1 MTGKKEIFEKIIFG
15 ICLFFTVCFFTVS
28 DVQAEEKAE
37 FHVQTAEEMEDGTIR
52 VSVYLNGISDLG
64 GVEAELHYDPEKVSY
79 VSSGIGNSFT
89 DGIGVTNHVESESI
103 IKCVLAFTSSKNA
116 AGEMM
121 YVIFK
126 PNNIASYQPEL
137 VIKDIVDS
145 SAEIISIPY
154 TIQYQQRDGT
164 WSNLEDGSEQKA
176 KQTVIEEARREFA
189 AKEDLEARN
198 DVEGRATEAGKLE
211 NRNVDITEKS
221 ENKEEKQQGNDS
233 DIAEEKGLSQTEK
246 KQGNASFKKEA
257 EQQEKTKDYRAA
269 VLIGICV
276 IICIVGI
283 ILWRSRKR

>member
-15 ICLFFTVCFFTVS
+15 ICLFFTFCFFTVS

-121 YVIFK
+121 YAIFK

-154 TIQYQQRDGT
+154 TIQYQQSDGT
-164 WSNLEDGSEQKA
+164 WSDLEDGSEQKA

-246 KQGNASFKKEA
+246 KQENASFKKEA

>member
-1 MTGKKEIFEKIIFG
+1 MTEKKEIFEKIIFG

-246 KQGNASFKKEA
+246 KQENASFKKEA

>member
-1 MTGKKEIFEKIIFG
+1 M
-15 ICLFFTVCFFTVS
+15 FTVS

-121 YVIFK
+121 YAIFK

-145 SAEIISIPY
+145 SAELISIPY
-154 TIQYQQRDGT
+154 TIQYQQSDGT
-164 WSNLEDGSEQKA
+164 WSDLEDGSEQKA

-246 KQGNASFKKEA
+246 KQENASFKKEA

>member
-1 MTGKKEIFEKIIFG
+1 MTGKKEIFEKIILG

-28 DVQAEEKAE
+28 DVRAEEKAE
-37 FHVQTAEEMEDGTIR
+37 FHVQTAEKMEDGTIR

-121 YVIFK
+121 YAIFK

-154 TIQYQQRDGT
+154 TIQYQQSDGT
-164 WSNLEDGSEQKA
+164 WSDLEDKSEQKA

-211 NRNVDITEKS
+211 NGNADITEKS

-233 DIAEEKGLSQTEK
+233 DIAEEKGVSQTEK
-246 KQGNASFKKEA
+246 KQENASFKKEA
-257 EQQEKTKDYRAA
+257 EQQEKTKDYRVA

>member
-1 MTGKKEIFEKIIFG
+1 MTGKKGIFEKIIFG
-15 ICLFFTVCFFTVS
+15 ICLFFTFCFFTVS

-121 YVIFK
+121 YAIFK

-137 VIKDIVDS
+137 VIKDIVD
-145 SAEIISIPY
+145 Y
-154 TIQYQQRDGT
+154 
-164 WSNLEDGSEQKA
+164 
-176 KQTVIEEARREFA
+176 
-189 AKEDLEARN
+189 
-198 DVEGRATEAGKLE
+198 
-211 NRNVDITEKS
+211 
-221 ENKEEKQQGNDS
+221 
-233 DIAEEKGLSQTEK
+233 
-246 KQGNASFKKEA
+246 
-257 EQQEKTKDYRAA
+257 
-269 VLIGICV
+269 
-276 IICIVGI
+276 
-283 ILWRSRKR
+283 

>member
-1 MTGKKEIFEKIIFG
+1 MTGKKGIFEKIIFG

-121 YVIFK
+121 YAIFK

-154 TIQYQQRDGT
+154 TIQYQQSDGT
-164 WSNLEDGSEQKA
+164 WSDLEDGSEQKA

-246 KQGNASFKKEA
+246 KQENASFKKEA

>member
-1 MTGKKEIFEKIIFG
+1 MTGKKGIFEKIIFG
-15 ICLFFTVCFFTVS
+15 ICLFFTFCFFTVS

-154 TIQYQQRDGT
+154 TIQYQQSDGT

-211 NRNVDITEKS
+211 NGNVDITEKS

-257 EQQEKTKDYRAA
+257 EQQEKTKDYRVA